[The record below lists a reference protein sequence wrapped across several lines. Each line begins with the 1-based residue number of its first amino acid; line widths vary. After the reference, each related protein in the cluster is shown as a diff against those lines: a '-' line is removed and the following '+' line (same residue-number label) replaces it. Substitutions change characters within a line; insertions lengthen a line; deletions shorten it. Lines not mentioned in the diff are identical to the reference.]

1 MGNLNPSPRM
11 EFRSDAWDADNHEH
25 TLGFHSAAGMRP
37 LRPPERGAPGMNS
50 DRFWLVVSFWLL
62 LVIAAVAML
71 AITIANRF

>member
-1 MGNLNPSPRM
+1 
-11 EFRSDAWDADNHEH
+11 
-25 TLGFHSAAGMRP
+25 
-37 LRPPERGAPGMNS
+37 MNS